1 MKIRI
6 DRDLPVSIS
15 QQLRGQIEYGIACGE
30 LPPGEQLPSV
40 RELAEELG
48 IATMTVSQ
56 VYKELQTA
64 SLLESQPGRGTFVGL
79 SGSNAPEGQERAL
92 ELQRQIDRLIAITDA
107 HGVSRVELAGMV
119 NARLGRYTSSQP
131 IKLVFVGIFLEAT
144 RSYVSDLRPMLQPGD
159 SIEAT
164 TLEQLNLQPSALRSL
179 KKADLLVAIAHRKA
193 QVQAAIAG
201 AKVPIATVNFIPSA
215 RTRTA
220 LAELGPRTRLGI
232 ISTFPEFLPT
242 LKSGVERF
250 ASHLDAPIATLL
262 EDRAGIERLKRNC
275 DVIVY
280 ATGSGRILE
289 GLPEHIRAFEYRH
302 VPDPRSVERDL
313 LPVIERLRENK
324 PEAVR
329 R

>member
-64 SLLESQPGRGTFVGL
+64 GLLESQAGRGTFVSL
-79 SGSNAPEGQERAL
+79 NGSNAPEGQERAL

-119 NARLGRYTSSQP
+119 NARLGRYASSQP

-144 RSYVSDLRPMLQPGD
+144 RSYVSDLRSMLQPGD

-164 TLEQLNLQPSALRSL
+164 TLEQLELQPSALRSL

-193 QVQAAIAG
+193 QVQAVVS

-220 LAELGPRTRLGI
+220 LAELSPRTRLGI
-232 ISTFPEFLPT
+232 VSTFPEFLPT

-250 ASHLDAPIATLL
+250 ASHLETPIATLL
-262 EDRAGIERLKRNC
+262 EDRAGIERLKRSC

-280 ATGSGRILE
+280 ATGSGSILE

-313 LPVIERLRENK
+313 LPVIENLREHK

>member
-1 MKIRI
+1 MKFRI

-40 RELAEELG
+40 RELAEGLG

-56 VYKELQTA
+56 VYKELQMDG
-64 SLLESQPGRGTFVGL
+64 LLESQAGRGTFV
-79 SGSNAPEGQERAL
+79 SHNGSNAPEGQERAL

-119 NARLGRYTSSQP
+119 NARLGRYASSQP

-164 TLEQLNLQPSALRSL
+164 TLEQLELQPSALRVL

-193 QVQAAIAG
+193 QVQAVVG
-201 AKVPIATVNFIPSA
+201 TKVPIATVNFIPSE

-242 LKSGVERF
+242 MKSGVERF
-250 ASHLDAPIATLL
+250 ASHLDAPIATVLA
-262 EDRAGIERLKRNC
+262 DRAGIERLKRNC

-280 ATGSGRILE
+280 ATGSGSILE
-289 GLPEHIRAFEYRH
+289 GLPEYIRAFEYRH
-302 VPDPRSVERDL
+302 VPDPRSIERDL
-313 LPVIERLRENK
+313 LPMIEKLREHK